1 MAKAEMKTLTLE
13 DTTFEIVDEYART
26 LLGETSVSEQ
36 ITAATKEL
44 ATTEQLTAVA
54 ENMSVL
60 ENKVTE
66 SSDSVVQLEQD
77 LKTYVDEQ
85 LKLVESGNIDD
96 GEI

>member
-13 DTTFEIVDEYART
+13 DTTFEIVDEHARN

-36 ITAATKEL
+36 ITQATKEL
-44 ATTEQLTAVA
+44 ATSEQLSTVV
-54 ENMSVL
+54 ENMTTL
-60 ENKVTE
+60 ESKVTE
-66 SSDSVVQLEQD
+66 SNDSVARVEQE

-85 LKLVESGNIDD
+85 IKLVENGSIDD